1 MLQLTIFAVIGFTTG
16 TMAGVIG
23 AGGGFLTVVLLL
35 ASGMDPH
42 AAVGSSLVF
51 ALIVAGWGS
60 ILHLRQGTGDALLAL
75 ALGIPA
81 AITSVL
87 GAKIVDGLSDRVITV
102 GFAALIVVVILA
114 FLKTPKDR
122 PIPDPEIPG
131 ESGPYRKVRMART
144 PSGDVH
150 YSFGVPGAI
159 AGGGFV
165 GILKGMFGVGGGFIL
180 VPFMVSVMRIPDNV
194 AVGASL
200 MAILIGSV
208 TGAVTHAFLGNVDW
222 IALSTLIPAGLVGS
236 LIGTRLSGR
245 LQPPTLRMIF
255 ILAMAGSAAY
265 LIGRELL

>member
-1 MLQLTIFAVIGFTTG
+1 MAVIGITTG
-16 TMAGVIG
+16 MMAGVIG

-35 ASGMDPH
+35 ASGMNPH
-42 AAVGSSLVF
+42 IAVGSSLVF
-51 ALIVAGWGS
+51 ALVVAGWGS

-81 AITSVL
+81 AVTSIL

-102 GFAALIVVVILA
+102 GFAALIIVVIVA
-114 FLKTPKDR
+114 FLRTPKDR

-131 ESGPYRKVRMART
+131 TGGPWRLIRKAST
-144 PSGDVH
+144 PSGVVH

-222 IALSTLIPAGLVGS
+222 YSLAALIPGGLLGS
-236 LIGTRLSGR
+236 FIGTGLSGR
-245 LQPPTLRMIF
+245 LKPATLRMIF
-255 ILAMAGSAAY
+255 ILAMTGSAIY
-265 LIGRELL
+265 LVASELL

>member
-1 MLQLTIFAVIGFTTG
+1 MGAIGLTTG
-16 TMAGVIG
+16 MMAGVIG

-35 ASGMDPH
+35 ATGMNPH
-42 AAVGSSLVF
+42 FAVGSSLVF

-81 AITSVL
+81 AVTSIL
-87 GAKIVDGLSDRVITV
+87 GAKIVDGMADRVITI
-102 GFAALIVVVILA
+102 GFAGLIVIVIAA
-114 FLKTPKDR
+114 FLKAPKNR

-131 ESGPYRKVRMART
+131 KGGPWRLIRRAST
-144 PSGDVH
+144 PTGDVH

-165 GILKGMFGVGGGFIL
+165 GVLKGMFGVGGGFIL

-200 MAILIGSV
+200 MAILIGSI
-208 TGAVTHAFLGNVDW
+208 TGAITHAFLGNVDW
-222 IALSTLIPAGLVGS
+222 IALAALIPAGLVGS
-236 LIGTRLSGR
+236 MVGTRLSGR
-245 LQPPTLRMIF
+245 LKPSTLRLIF
-255 ILAMAGSAAY
+255 IVAMVGSAIY
-265 LIGRELL
+265 LLASELL